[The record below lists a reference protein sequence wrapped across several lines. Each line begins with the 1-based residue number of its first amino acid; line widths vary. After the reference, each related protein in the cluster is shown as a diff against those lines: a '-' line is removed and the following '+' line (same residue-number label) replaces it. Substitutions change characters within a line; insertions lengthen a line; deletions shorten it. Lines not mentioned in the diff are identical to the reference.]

1 MKKIVIVVD
10 TQADFMNP
18 DGALAVGGAD
28 ALVEPMN
35 AWLGALRPDDTAAV
49 LFTFDTHFADTY
61 PLSEEAK
68 QFPIHC
74 VRETGGWHNVLD
86 AGRIDPAIPTWRLE
100 KGVFAMWEEDGLKVE
115 PIGGGVPI
123 DRDAFFRDLKASGVE
138 EAVVIGV
145 AADYCVRWAIDGLVE
160 RGFRVTVP
168 QALTR
173 GIARPIDEVLRRR
186 FCRAGSGVG
195 LKVAGR
201 PCSITDR
208 TVPLWDGA
216 GTCLPLER
224 P

>member
-28 ALVEPMN
+28 ALAGPMG

-68 QFPIHC
+68 EFPIHC
-74 VRETGGWHNVLD
+74 VRETAGWHNVLD
-86 AGRIDPAIPTWRLE
+86 AAQIDPAIPTWRLE
-100 KGVFAMWEEDGLKVE
+100 KGVFAMWQEEGLTVE
-115 PIGGGVPI
+115 PMGGGAPI
-123 DRDAFFRDLKASGVE
+123 DRDIFFSDLKASGVE
-138 EAVVIGV
+138 EAIVIGV

-168 QALTR
+168 PALTR
-173 GIARPIDEVLRRR
+173 GIARPIEQVIAED
-186 FCRAGSGVG
+186 F
-195 LKVAGR
+195 AGR
-201 PCSITDR
+201 D
-208 TVPLWDGA
+208 VALG
-216 GTCLPLER
+216 
-224 P
+224 